1 MESSGHI
8 AGSVFTAGR
17 CCGDAGGTFVRLQ
30 HHVCDEQL
38 EMQHRFSS
46 QRYKQGAV
54 RGAIFVT
61 FHLRT
66 QRLVFKP
73 ARVVVVDSA
82 SDALWRENT
91 FHTDTFEP
99 STWRVKDAD
108 TQSHD
113 IISDA

>member
-17 CCGDAGGTFVRLQ
+17 CYGDAGGTFVRLQ

-66 QRLVFKP
+66 QRLVFLKP

-82 SDALWRENT
+82 SDAL
-91 FHTDTFEP
+91 
-99 STWRVKDAD
+99 
-108 TQSHD
+108 
-113 IISDA
+113 